1 MVGCFLVFLWEI
13 VLNGWKRVIG
23 LYLLNLIVYVV
34 LVFFV
39 LKCKYVFFFIFFWL
53 FERMF
58 DFYIKWLLSLNDCY
72 DKGEGR

>member
-1 MVGCFLVFLWEI
+1 MVGSFLVFLWEI

-39 LKCKYVFFFIFFWL
+39 FKCKYVFFLFFLDYLKECLIFIV
-53 FERMF
+53 
-58 DFYIKWLLSLNDCY
+58 NDCWV
-72 DKGEGR
+72 

>member
-1 MVGCFLVFLWEI
+1 MVGSFLVFLWEI

-39 LKCKYVFFFIFFWL
+39 LKCKYIFFLFFFDYLKECLIF
-53 FERMF
+53 
-58 DFYIKWLLSLNDCY
+58 ILNDCWV
-72 DKGEGR
+72 